1 MSQFQNQQQSRGEYG
16 AQDGPL
22 CVEFDTD
29 ESTRIQRLLRQKLGP
44 EHVSTRQGM
53 GGTRLSYIEGWR
65 IISIANEIFGFN
77 GWRSSIQN
85 MAIDFMDMGEGGR
98 LSVGA
103 SCVVR
108 ITLRDGTYREDV
120 GYGMIENVKSKGQ
133 ALEKVKK
140 EATTDALKRAMR
152 QFGNVLGN
160 CVYDKEYVKNLVQV
174 QKQTRGRIQE
184 SSLYRYTDL
193 EETQRINQ
201 PGGAQR
207 PQAIAGQQAPDK
219 QVQQPPMPLSV
230 QRPPNQ
236 NQLQAVNVDE
246 TARHRRVVGQQA
258 GTGTRSEPS
267 NNIFQQS
274 GGMDEVSDFDMDVL
288 DDEGVL
294 DMIADLE
301 TDRPIIHESPSSFGF
316 VKASN
321 PQQQY
326 QQHQHPQQ
334 NTPLRSTV
342 GSGDSRQSA
351 SVPSASAAAASGHA
365 PGAAS
370 DAAGHAAGSASTGNI
385 RQIAGGGMASSAA
398 RNLNNSFRAIG
409 NQHQQQQQ
417 QQPQAQSTTTSAV
430 NTITDRP
437 RSFAEITPFMSTSQ
451 NSSNAS
457 SGSNGRS
464 VDSDTGNSTGNKR
477 QLLG

>member
-1 MSQFQNQQQSRGEYG
+1 MSQFPNQQARGEFG
-16 AQDGPL
+16 GQDGPL
-22 CVEFDTD
+22 CVAFDTD
-29 ESTRIQRLLRQKLGP
+29 ESIRIQRLLRQKLGP

-160 CVYDKEYVKNLVQV
+160 CVYDKEYVKSLVQV

-193 EETQRINQ
+193 EETQR
-201 PGGAQR
+201 
-207 PQAIAGQQAPDK
+207 
-219 QVQQPPMPLSV
+219 
-230 QRPPNQ
+230 
-236 NQLQAVNVDE
+236 
-246 TARHRRVVGQQA
+246 
-258 GTGTRSEPS
+258 
-267 NNIFQQS
+267 QS

-288 DDEGVL
+288 DDEGML
-294 DMIADLE
+294 DMMADLE

-316 VKASN
+316 VKAKN

-326 QQHQHPQQ
+326 QHQNQHQ

-351 SVPSASAAAASGHA
+351 SMPAGAASTNGHT

-370 DAAGHAAGSASTGNI
+370 DAAAHTTGSASTGNK
-385 RQIAGGGMASSAA
+385 RHIADGNTTSSAA
-398 RNLNNSFRAIG
+398 RNLNHSFRAIG
-409 NQHQQQQQ
+409 NQQQ
-417 QQPQAQSTTTSAV
+417 QQPSAQSTTTSAV
-430 NTITDRP
+430 NTISERP
-437 RSFAEITPFMSTSQ
+437 RSFAEITPFMPTSQ
-451 NSSNAS
+451 NSSNTS

-464 VDSDTGNSTGNKR
+464 MDSDTGNNTGNKR
-477 QLLG
+477 QLLS

>member
-1 MSQFQNQQQSRGEYG
+1 MSQFPNQQARGEFG
-16 AQDGPL
+16 GQDGPL
-22 CVEFDTD
+22 CVAFDTD
-29 ESTRIQRLLRQKLGP
+29 ESIRIQRLLRQKLGP

-160 CVYDKEYVKNLVQV
+160 CVYDKEYVKSLVQV

-193 EETQRINQ
+193 EETQRVNQ
-201 PGGAQR
+201 SDGAPR
-207 PQAIAGQQAPDK
+207 PQAIEGQQASNN
-219 QVQQPPMPLSV
+219 QVQQTAMPVSV

-236 NQLQAVNVDE
+236 NHIQAVNTDE
-246 TARHRRVVGQQA
+246 AAKHRRVVGQQA
-258 GTGTRSEPS
+258 RIATGSGSPNE
-267 NNIFQQS
+267 IFQQS
-274 GGMDEVSDFDMDVL
+274 GG
-288 DDEGVL
+288 
-294 DMIADLE
+294 
-301 TDRPIIHESPSSFGF
+301 
-316 VKASN
+316 K
-321 PQQQY
+321 
-326 QQHQHPQQ
+326 
-334 NTPLRSTV
+334 
-342 GSGDSRQSA
+342 
-351 SVPSASAAAASGHA
+351 
-365 PGAAS
+365 
-370 DAAGHAAGSASTGNI
+370 
-385 RQIAGGGMASSAA
+385 
-398 RNLNNSFRAIG
+398 
-409 NQHQQQQQ
+409 
-417 QQPQAQSTTTSAV
+417 
-430 NTITDRP
+430 
-437 RSFAEITPFMSTSQ
+437 
-451 NSSNAS
+451 
-457 SGSNGRS
+457 
-464 VDSDTGNSTGNKR
+464 
-477 QLLG
+477 